1 MRVTGVLGRILLG
14 LLALVLLVLTAGY
27 LVLRSSL
34 PQVSGELTLAGLQ
47 GPVTVARGED
57 GVAHINAGTISDA
70 YRALGFVHAQD
81 RLWQMEFQRL
91 VAAGRLSEAVGE
103 PGLDTDRF
111 LRTLG
116 VRQAAESAWANLQD
130 AEMRRWLEAYTAGV
144 NSFLETR
151 SGVLPPEFLL
161 LGHEPEPFTPVD
173 IIGWGKMMAWDLAG
187 NWDRELLRARLMTLM
202 DEPDVR
208 DLYPQWPG
216 DMHVTIPG
224 NWSDAG
230 TDPAEATE
238 DEAIESPPE
247 EEDPDDEAPGA
258 APAETVRNIFG
269 QFDLEAI
276 ADAFLPRLSYDA
288 GSNAWVLSGEHTTS
302 GLPLLANDPHLG
314 MSTPSLW
321 YLVHMQAPGLDVMGG
336 SLPGTPAVLLGRNA
350 DIAWGLTNT
359 GTDVQDLFIEQ
370 LSPTDDGAYLTEDG
384 YEDFTIRTEVIRV
397 KGQDDVV
404 LEVRES
410 RHGPVISDLAGDF
423 GEIAE
428 LDGNSYVLAMRWSA
442 LDETDGTVGAVVRLN
457 QATDW
462 ESFNAALEGFANPQQ
477 NIMYADVQGNIGFL
491 APGRVPL
498 RPLGD
503 GFAPVPGW
511 TGEYSWSGYVP
522 FDELPRTFNPPGG
535 RIINANQQV
544 TPDDYPHLI
553 NLDWTVP
560 YRADRIIELLDS
572 LERHNVRSTMRIQA
586 DQVSLYARE
595 LAGELLQLE
604 LRDARHQELQAEL
617 FGWSGEMSRDAV
629 APLIIAAWQREFLP
643 LALGTALG
651 EHFSAWAG
659 HQPVVVLRLLR
670 GPDGACEPVG
680 CAELALRAFEQAA
693 AWLESQLG
701 PDVSTW
707 RWDALHFLEQEH
719 AVLGASP
726 LAPLANLSIAN
737 GGGTYTVNAAR
748 YDLMGSET
756 PFRQTEGPGYRAV
769 MDLGDPA
776 GSIFMQSTGQS
787 GNLLSPHYR
796 DLQTDWRDG
805 RGLSLDLQVPADGH
819 VLELVPASR

>member
-187 NWDRELLRARLMTLM
+187 NWDRELLRARLMTLL
-202 DEPDVR
+202 DESDVR

-224 NWSDAG
+224 DWSDAG

-288 GSNAWVLSGEHTTS
+288 GSNAWVLAGEHTAS
-302 GLPLLANDPHLG
+302 GMPLLANDPHLG

-321 YLVHMQAPGLDVMGG
+321 YLVHIQAPGLDVMGG

-384 YEDFTIRTEVIRV
+384 YMDFTVRTEVIRV
-397 KGQDDVV
+397 KGQEDVV
-404 LEVRES
+404 LDVRES
-410 RHGPVISDLAGDF
+410 RHGPVVSDIAGDF

-428 LDGNSYVLAMRWSA
+428 LDGNRYVLALRWS
-442 LDETDGTVGAVVRLN
+442 G
-457 QATDW
+457 
-462 ESFNAALEGFANPQQ
+462 
-477 NIMYADVQGNIGFL
+477 
-491 APGRVPL
+491 
-498 RPLGD
+498 
-503 GFAPVPGW
+503 
-511 TGEYSWSGYVP
+511 
-522 FDELPRTFNPPGG
+522 
-535 RIINANQQV
+535 
-544 TPDDYPHLI
+544 
-553 NLDWTVP
+553 
-560 YRADRIIELLDS
+560 
-572 LERHNVRSTMRIQA
+572 
-586 DQVSLYARE
+586 
-595 LAGELLQLE
+595 
-604 LRDARHQELQAEL
+604 
-617 FGWSGEMSRDAV
+617 
-629 APLIIAAWQREFLP
+629 
-643 LALGTALG
+643 
-651 EHFSAWAG
+651 
-659 HQPVVVLRLLR
+659 
-670 GPDGACEPVG
+670 
-680 CAELALRAFEQAA
+680 
-693 AWLESQLG
+693 
-701 PDVSTW
+701 
-707 RWDALHFLEQEH
+707 
-719 AVLGASP
+719 
-726 LAPLANLSIAN
+726 
-737 GGGTYTVNAAR
+737 
-748 YDLMGSET
+748 
-756 PFRQTEGPGYRAV
+756 
-769 MDLGDPA
+769 
-776 GSIFMQSTGQS
+776 
-787 GNLLSPHYR
+787 
-796 DLQTDWRDG
+796 
-805 RGLSLDLQVPADGH
+805 
-819 VLELVPASR
+819 